1 MDTKKIINTSSSEE
15 KKVNA
20 KKQSSTPALKGLVSF
35 NIKLRPITDDL
46 TKLTDA
52 QQEMNNELF
61 NDVAK
66 DEGYKKLVYDDGTG
80 IPTIGYGHNL
90 FNNGYTKKD
99 INSTLQEAKIT
110 LSEDELKKLEEIG
123 KKLQKGKVAE
133 AKKLIA
139 DTKWTT
145 SIKDDEARALFNVDA
160 NQKRKE
166 LKSHLDKYKK
176 GLYDKYKY
184 TKEIAVLENL
194 AYNGGTGLIGKGLMS
209 ALDKGNRAEIVYE
222 IAYNSN
228 GPKNAAGVRPGLANR
243 YYGIADSF
251 GLFNDPNNIKPQEIE
266 NINNVYKKNKTKI
279 DSYSKEFTYDRYK
292 KDKLK
297 TFTGRIDT
305 IANNIKPEDLKN
317 LKKDGKY
324 KIDTAFKVNIPKDTK
339 ATGAQATNNIK
350 TTGVNTTNVNDIKGT
365 DINAPALNAID
376 KKNSIETDIEKNKKK
391 SEQLLNMV
399 KFAKND
405 NEYNDYAK
413 QYMQQMQHVE
423 NLENDFN
430 TLKMQELEPKPAI
443 ANYKFDDNQRSILAN
458 TLQNEMAFIEE
469 GNKRAG
475 QLLNLVGQARND
487 EEYNDYSN
495 QYMNQMKLIDDA
507 QNNANLLKTFELDPT
522 LLGEEDKN
530 KVKRTLL
537 KRQRML
543 GQNDFNNYI

>member
-20 KKQSSTPALKGLVSF
+20 KKQSSTPPLKGLVSF

-145 SIKDDEARALFNVDA
+145 SIEDDEARALFNVDA

-194 AYNGGTGLIGKGLMS
+194 AYNGGTGLIGKGLMA
-209 ALDKGNRAEIVYE
+209 ALDKGNRAEVVYE
-222 IAYNSN
+222 IAYNTN
-228 GPKNAAGVRPGLANR
+228 GPKNSAGVRQGLANR
-243 YYGIADSF
+243 YYGSADNF
-251 GLFNDPNNIKPQEIE
+251 GLFNDPNNITSQELQ
-266 NINNVYKKNKTKI
+266 NVTNVYKKNKIKI

-305 IANNIKPEDLKN
+305 ISNNIKPGDI
-317 LKKDGKY
+317 KKDNNY
-324 KIDTAFKVNIPKDTK
+324 KIDNVYKLHIHKNVNANDLKAVDTK
-339 ATGAQATNNIK
+339 TNNANTIK
-350 TTGVNTTNVNDIKGT
+350 VNDIKT
-365 DINAPALNAID
+365 PVTNAPAVNAID

-391 SEQLLNMV
+391 IRTA
-399 KFAKND
+399 AK
-405 NEYNDYAK
+405 Y
-413 QYMQQMQHVE
+413 
-423 NLENDFN
+423 
-430 TLKMQELEPKPAI
+430 
-443 ANYKFDDNQRSILAN
+443 
-458 TLQNEMAFIEE
+458 
-469 GNKRAG
+469 G
-475 QLLNLVGQARND
+475 
-487 EEYNDYSN
+487 
-495 QYMNQMKLIDDA
+495 
-507 QNNANLLKTFELDPT
+507 
-522 LLGEEDKN
+522 
-530 KVKRTLL
+530 KVC
-537 KRQRML
+537 
-543 GQNDFNNYI
+543 